1 MNNEWKS
8 YPNNRKI
15 LCKDDYSI
23 IVPESFNLDKNES
36 MPIFCEVCSI
46 RFGNRD
52 DEIAYKKFKCCSACA
67 DQWAYANK
75 ERWQLGWR
83 PSEEQVAIFVE
94 KRNFSNNE
102 IRFI

>member
-1 MNNEWKS
+1 
-8 YPNNRKI
+8 
-15 LCKDDYSI
+15 
-23 IVPESFNLDKNES
+23 

-46 RFGNRD
+46 RFGNQD
-52 DEIAYKKFKCCSACA
+52 DEITYKKFKCCSACA

-83 PSEEQVAIFVE
+83 PSKEQVAIFIE